1 MINILIATFGVMIV
15 IGGFYAMSFGFS
27 TPPSIS
33 FFFTGLVL
41 TVFGAMMVILF
52 GSKINI
58 EDLKMRSKKE
68 KVPKASSNTS
78 KSVKDTVKAKSVPRK
93 AEIPESPKK
102 IQPIATKKPQE
113 SNIKKLVT
121 NRKDFVKEDQKKQ
134 VVPKKIGPKRV
145 SKDTISQP
153 EKTGSNENKPKVAP
167 LNIKPKPEKI
177 GTEENKPKVAPID
190 IKSISAGK
198 KLVLKDKS
206 IENEPKLA
214 PKEIKPIPTD
224 KTDEKPK
231 KFTDRVKSPF
241 IRKKS
246 SPESEIEEDKPEVVR
261 KKVEPVRRNKSEDEF
276 VKNRLD
282 RLKENY
288 IKNAQDIENLIEERL
303 DSFKGTLDQIKS
315 ESKDPSIIWSFDAG
329 DVQETMQDTILKADK
344 KILMMYPWVRNI
356 DVSVLKRFMETDS
369 KIILQEASLDDDAS
383 VELIKLL
390 MDNNVKIR
398 TMPHVH
404 TVAIVSDEDNG
415 LIISTD
421 PIYESFEVGVIY
433 KDQKSI
439 EEIER
444 MFGEAWEL
452 SQEIDLTVN

>member
-1 MINILIATFGVMIV
+1 MINILIAALGVVLV
-15 IGGFYAMSFGFS
+15 IGGFIAMYFGFL
-27 TPPSIS
+27 TPPNILS
-33 FFFTGLVL
+33 FFTGLIM
-41 TVFGAMMVILF
+41 TVFGAMLGIIF
-52 GSKINI
+52 GSQINF
-58 EDLKMRSKKE
+58 EDLKIRSKAE
-68 KVPKASSNTS
+68 SSAPKST
-78 KSVKDTVKAKSVPRK
+78 KDVVKAKSVPKK
-93 AEIPESPKK
+93 AKIPESPKK
-102 IQPIATKKPQE
+102 IQPIATKKSKE

-121 NRKDFVKEDQKKQ
+121 DRKDVIEENNKKQ
-134 VVPKKIGPKRV
+134 IVPKQIKPKKIPKETP
-145 SKDTISQP
+145 SKPINV
-153 EKTGSNENKPKVAP
+153 EKTKSDENKPKIV
-167 LNIKPKPEKI
+167 
-177 GTEENKPKVAPID
+177 
-190 IKSISAGK
+190 
-198 KLVLKDKS
+198 
-206 IENEPKLA
+206 
-214 PKEIKPIPTD
+214 PKEIKPVSTDKEPALEDKSHPEEHELVSKEINPVPTD
-224 KTDEKPK
+224 KALDEKPK

-241 IRKKS
+241 TRKKT
-246 SPESEIEEDKPEVVR
+246 PPQAKAQEEKPKVVS

-282 RLKENY
+282 KLKENY

-329 DVQETMQDTILKADK
+329 DVQETMQDTILKANE

-356 DVSVLKRFMETDS
+356 DVSVLKRFMETES

-404 TVAIVSDEDNG
+404 TVAIVSDTDNG

-444 MFGEAWEL
+444 MFEEAWEL
-452 SQEIDLTVN
+452 SQDIDLSID